1 MVSFDFT
8 DVNRN
13 IHYIKGNPIIVDEAN
28 YQGIKYLRNSN
39 WNTTSAEN
47 FMPEWTAQYY
57 TIKEGEKEI

>member
-8 DVNRN
+8 DVNRY
-13 IHYIKGNPIIVDEAN
+13 IHYIQGNPIVVDEAN

-39 WNTTSAEN
+39 WNTISAEN